1 MWHGGA
7 RAIIIDEQNQIL
19 LVSHHYPER
28 DLWMPPG
35 GGIEVSETSFDA
47 AIREVKEETGLDVK
61 IKKLLWH
68 VEEVS
73 ESRGQRFV
81 DYFLAEITGGT
92 LSLGEDPELGDAQ
105 VLNDIKF
112 FSRDEIKKLENVY
125 PSYIRDELWE
135 ILSDS
140 SLYDSYKIRV

>member
-7 RAIIIDEQNQIL
+7 RAIIIDEQNRIL

-35 GGIEVSETSFDA
+35 GGIEASETSSDA
-47 AIREVKEETGLDVK
+47 AIREVKEETGLDVE
-61 IKKLLWH
+61 IKKLIWH

-92 LSLGEDPELGDAQ
+92 LSLGEDPELGDTQ

-112 FSRDEIKKLENVY
+112 FSREEITKLENVY
-125 PSYIRDELWE
+125 PHYVRDELWE
-135 ILSDS
+135 IFSGGAVHNP
-140 SLYDSYKIRV
+140 YRIRV

>member
-7 RAIIIDEQNQIL
+7 RVITINEQNQIL
-19 LVSHHYPER
+19 LVSQHHETR
-28 DLWMPPG
+28 NIWLPPG
-35 GGIEVSETSFDA
+35 GTIEASETSSDA
-47 AIREVKEETGLDVK
+47 AIREVKEETGLDVQ

-92 LSLGEDPELGDAQ
+92 LTLGEDPELGDAQ

-112 FSRDEIKKLENVY
+112 FSHEEIKKLENVY
-125 PSYIRDELWE
+125 PDYIRDELWE
-135 ILSDS
+135 ILSGGVVHNP
-140 SLYDSYKIRV
+140 YRIRV